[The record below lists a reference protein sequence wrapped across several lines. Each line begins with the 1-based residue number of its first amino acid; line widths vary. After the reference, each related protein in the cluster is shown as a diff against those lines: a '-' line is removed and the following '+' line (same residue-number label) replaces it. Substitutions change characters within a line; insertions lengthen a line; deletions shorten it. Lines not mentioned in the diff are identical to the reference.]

1 MGLTA
6 ASNRTGKYDGE
17 TAMETICI
25 GVVGMRCQ
33 ACVKS
38 VSTALKNLPGVSQV
52 EVSLEAARPE
62 SPTTRRWQA
71 SPSSPRRSMRR
82 ALQTAELL
90 PFR

>member
-38 VSTALKNLPGVSQV
+38 VSTVLKNLPGVSQV
-52 EVSLEAARPE
+52 EVSLEASQARITYDPKV
-62 SPTTRRWQA
+62 A
-71 SPSSPRRSMRR
+71 SV
-82 ALQTAELL
+82 ADFATAIDEAG
-90 PFR
+90 FANS